1 MKYFSPKAYALC
13 MKWPYRF
20 GYLLLLL
27 VLTATPILAAGQ
39 EGEKPSAGTPSTTA
53 PSSSTTAPPAPAPVA
68 GTQTA
73 PKPTGPTAIQA
84 SDIATKATEVTDLLR
99 NLTDSLTQNNQI
111 GDIEQSFSQAEKL
124 ASKDGEATLKLLKQ
138 QPALPTLQAEQQK
151 WQQRQLTFSNWLTTL
166 TARSKELQD
175 ALNQLTRLQS
185 TWSLTLE
192 SAKKS
197 NVPAASI
204 QQIDQILVAIGK
216 ARTPVNAELSTVL
229 DFQSKVG
236 NAASESGAILANITQ
251 LQKKSMSG
259 TFVQDSLPIWSTELW
274 VITAYKLP
282 EIIHNAAVNY
292 KTGFSNYFGSSTQQ
306 LTLPAGFF
314 LLFIFFFTL
323 HLKAC
328 RLSTLRETLSPAI
341 STLAHPVAAALT
353 IVLLF
358 ATSPFWS
365 DLPSTLRQTFQ
376 LIALTPMI
384 VLIRPAVSVHL
395 MPCLY
400 TLGLLFALDTCRAIV
415 YDKSFLGQIILTIES
430 FVGAVVSIWYLR
442 KLRFIFSKTSEGLR
456 LRFLQAVTVIILLQ
470 MFTGGVT
477 AALGYVRLSLL
488 ITPGVIALGVMALAL
503 YATLQIALGII
514 AITFELWPLRALGM
528 VQHRRALLEKRL
540 YYFLILA
547 ALTSLIARY
556 LGYLGLLAPVLDF
569 GTSLLEVRIQR
580 GVISVTLGGILEFIL
595 TIYAS
600 YLLSAFLRFIL
611 SEDIYPRMKIPLG
624 NSYAV
629 SSLLHYVILAIGF
642 TVAIAAIG
650 VDLTKLTVLTGAFG
664 IGLGFGLQAVV
675 NNFVSGLILL
685 FERPVHVGDT
695 VEVGDLIG
703 TVRRIGIRASTV
715 HTFLGADIIVPNSQM
730 VAEKVTNWTLTD
742 NLRRIDLPVG
752 VCYGAKPEEVIKLLE
767 NVAKANAGVIYYPA
781 PQGLVVGYGD
791 SSINYELRAWTDQF
805 DNWVRIRSEIAI
817 AVYHEV
823 AAAGMSF
830 PFPQREVRL
839 LKDIDETD
847 AKASGS

>member
-1 MKYFSPKAYALC
+1 MKHFSPKAYALRL
-13 MKWPYRF
+13 KWSYRF
-20 GYLLLLL
+20 GLMLLLL
-27 VLTATPILAAGQ
+27 VLAATPILAAGQ
-39 EGEKPSAGTPSTTA
+39 DGEKSPEGTSSA
-53 PSSSTTAPPAPAPVA
+53 TAPPAPAPVT

-73 PKPTGPTAIQA
+73 PKPTGPAAIQA
-84 SDIATKATEVTDLLR
+84 ADIATKATEATDFLR
-99 NLTDSLTQNNQI
+99 NLTDNFTQNNKI
-111 GDIEQSFSQAEKL
+111 GDIKQSFSKAAKL
-124 ASKDGEATLKLLKQ
+124 ASKDGEETLKLLEQ

-166 TARSKELQD
+166 TTRSKELQD
-175 ALNQLTRLQS
+175 ALNQLTGLQS

-192 SAKKS
+192 SAKTS
-197 NVPAASI
+197 NVPTASI
-204 QQIDQILVAIGK
+204 QQIDQILAAIGK
-216 ARTPVNAELSTVL
+216 ARTPLNAELSTVL
-229 DFQSKVG
+229 NFQSKVG
-236 NAASESGAILANITQ
+236 SAASESGAILANITQ

-274 VITAYKLP
+274 GRTANKLP
-282 EIIHNAAVNY
+282 EIIHNAVGNY
-292 KTGFSNYFGSSTQQ
+292 KTGLSNYFGSSTQH
-306 LTLPAGFF
+306 LTLAAGFF
-314 LLFIFFFTL
+314 ILLIFFFTL

-328 RLSTLRETLSPAI
+328 ELSTLGETSSPAM
-341 STLAHPVAAALT
+341 SVLDHPVAAALT
-353 IVLLF
+353 IVLLL
-358 ATSPFWS
+358 ATSPFLS
-365 DLPSTLRQTFQ
+365 DLPSTLRHTLQ

-384 VLIRPAVSVHL
+384 ILIRPVVSVYL
-395 MPCLY
+395 MPYLY
-400 TLGLLFALDTCRAIV
+400 ALGMLFALDTCREV
-415 YDKSFLGQIILTIES
+415 FYDESFVGQIILTIES
-430 FVGAVVSIWYLR
+430 LVGAVVSIWFLR
-442 KLRFIFSKTSEGLR
+442 KLRSASSTTSK
-456 LRFLQAVTVIILLQ
+456 RFHLGFLEVVTVLILLQ
-470 MFTGGVT
+470 MFAGGVT
-477 AALGYVRLSLL
+477 AAMGYVRLSLL
-488 ITPGVIALGVMALAL
+488 ITPGVITVGVMALAV
-503 YATLQIALGII
+503 YATLQIALGTI
-514 AITFELWPLRALGM
+514 AIAFKVWPLRDLGM
-528 VQHRRALLEKRL
+528 IQHHRTLLEKRL

-547 ALTSLIARY
+547 ALTSLFVRS

-569 GTSLLEVRIQR
+569 GAFLLEMKIQR
-580 GVISVTLGGILEFIL
+580 GVLSITLGGILEFIL

-600 YLLSAFLRFIL
+600 YLLSAFLRFVL
-611 SEDIYPRMKIPLG
+611 NEDIYPRMKIPLG

-695 VEVGDLIG
+695 VEVGDLVG

-752 VCYGAKPEEVIKLLE
+752 VCYGAKPEDVIKLLE
-767 NVAKANAGVIYYPA
+767 NVAQANAGVIDYPA
-781 PQGLVVGYGD
+781 PQGLIVGYGD
-791 SSINYELRAWTDQF
+791 SSINYELRAWTDKF

-817 AVYHEV
+817 AVYHAV
-823 AAAGMSF
+823 AAAGISF

-839 LKDIDETD
+839 LKDMDETD
-847 AKASGS
+847 ARAFGS